1 MEERYYEDLADCT
14 WLTVEE
20 IKELFE
26 TYEKYFG
33 VEVIEQVI
41 KKQGYNAGMT
51 LYGMVC
57 DIYGS
62 Y

>member
-1 MEERYYEDLADCT
+1 MCKGKKMEERYYEDLADCT

-41 KKQGYNAGMT
+41 KKT
-51 LYGMVC
+51 R
-57 DIYGS
+57 I
-62 Y
+62 